1 MHFSATSRAIPIVNF
16 LHLIEELVPVL
27 HFYFFEAQHDA
38 FRYEEHSELARNLL
52 DAIEAERSAI
62 MRSLQ
67 G

>member
-1 MHFSATSRAIPIVNF
+1 
-16 LHLIEELVPVL
+16 LIEELVPVL